1 MKICFLSFLLML
13 HAITI
18 GTHHPLLRSLP
29 IRHPCT
35 TAELHDKKHQPDLE
49 NGRQMGMPLDEF
61 TDELWAGLSA
71 GKEDIPVG
79 MGKAIWERI
88 EPGRREEAGKFP

>member
-1 MKICFLSFLLML
+1 MFFLFV
-13 HAITI
+13 
-18 GTHHPLLRSLP
+18 LLRATTIAIAILP
-29 IRHPCT
+29 LDLHLHLDLHDILYM
-35 TAELHDKKHQPDLE
+35 TAELHDKKHQPDIE

-88 EPGRREEAGKFP
+88 EPGRREEAAKFP

>member
-1 MKICFLSFLLML
+1 LFV
-13 HAITI
+13 
-18 GTHHPLLRSLP
+18 LLR
-29 IRHPCT
+29 T
-35 TAELHDKKHQPDLE
+35 TTIAIAILTLDLHLYIDLHDAFDTAAELHDKKHQPDIE

-88 EPGRREEAGKFP
+88 EPGRREEAAKFP